1 MINGVIT
8 CGATDKIKINK
19 VPEAGTAKRK
29 TSEDEHKFTQLR
41 GLVREGPLREKHRKT
56 SEGEPQVYS
65 VKKTCGSEFEVCG
78 KAAWSVPL
86 QVQPFYLE
94 CQFRGRTY

>member
-1 MINGVIT
+1 VINGVIT
-8 CGATDKIKINK
+8 CDATDKIKINK

-41 GLVREGPLREKHRKT
+41 GLVREGPLQEKHRKT

-78 KAAWSVPL
+78 KAAQSVPL
-86 QVQPFYLE
+86 
-94 CQFRGRTY
+94 RGVYEEVIPLRPGR

>member
-8 CGATDKIKINK
+8 CGATDKININN
-19 VPEAGTAKRK
+19 VPEAGTVKHK

-41 GLVREGPLREKHRKT
+41 GLVRERPLREKHRKM

-65 VKKTCGSEFEVCG
+65 VKKTCGSEFEVCR
-78 KAAWSVPL
+78 KAAQSVPL
-86 QVQPFYLE
+86 QPPPLLRLYRLDA
-94 CQFRGRTY
+94 G